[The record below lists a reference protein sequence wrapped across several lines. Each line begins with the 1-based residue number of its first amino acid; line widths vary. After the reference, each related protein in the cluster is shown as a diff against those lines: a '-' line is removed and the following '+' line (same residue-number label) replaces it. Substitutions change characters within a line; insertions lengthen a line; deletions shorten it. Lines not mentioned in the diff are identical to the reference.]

1 MSGKSNDTTPK
12 CKVQIYLPFG
22 ALAKAPIIKV
32 LPDNTLRE
40 ILYNIDFKPDYKYV
54 LFTGTPNDSH
64 GTPLVNHD
72 STMSQINMWFKDATY
87 TAEITVYKEDDTNY
101 DKELYAMYL
110 TQKNEAAVNHV
121 DWGKKDGS
129 NG

>member
-1 MSGKSNDTTPK
+1 MSSKSNDTTPK

-22 ALAKAPIIKV
+22 TEGKAPIIKV

-72 STMSQINMWFKDATY
+72 STMSQINMWFNDATY

-121 DWGKKDGS
+121 D
-129 NG
+129 